1 MAIQKLFSFFNSF
14 KSKKTVRNNHKL
26 EINKP
31 VQRIKVDDDFS
42 LIKQAFIDLGIDI
55 TDISVKEI
63 ESELDKRIIN
73 NIGNSL
79 QQTKNGNG
87 EEATRNFFAH
97 NENHNLVI
105 LKAHVVSLKWW
116 FDSNSKN

>member
-42 LIKQAFIDLGIDI
+42 IIKQAFIDLGIDI
-55 TDISVKEI
+55 TDMSVKKI
-63 ESELDKRIIN
+63 ENELDKRIIN

-79 QQTKNGNG
+79 QQTKDSKG

-105 LKAHVVSLKWW
+105 LKAHLVSLKWW
-116 FDSNSKN
+116 FDNNL